1 MSKRARTLRG
11 AAAGLVLTLLPPLRA
26 AAQVAPP
33 AASGEPPSAE
43 PTAPAAPPAA
53 EPSPAQ
59 PPAEAAAPAAPATPA
74 TSATPGVVVP
84 PRLLEEVRPEY
95 PARAQAERI
104 AASVTLELD
113 IDVTGAVTRSSVL
126 EPAQAVG
133 HGFDEAALAAAA
145 KLRFEPARL
154 DGAPIAVRIHYQL
167 HFVPGVGAPPPD
179 STAAAAPAP
188 APQAPASPSGELSG
202 TLIERGTRRVLPGVK
217 VTVFRGTDGDA
228 VGFETETDSAGHFR
242 FVGLTSG
249 PWQILADPE
258 GYYPVRERETV
269 AEGQRLDVSYLIE
282 RSSYN
287 PYDVVVDAKRVRR
300 EVTRHSIDTAQADRM
315 PGTFG
320 DVLAVVKNFPG
331 VARVPFGQGG
341 GLVIR
346 GSAPEDSKQFIDGM
360 EIPQVYH
367 FGGLRSVLTVGM
379 TDHIDFYPSNFSAQY
394 GRATGGITDVGLTP
408 LKLDA
413 AHGYA
418 DISVFDTSLFLAAPL
433 SDEVS
438 IAVGGRRSYIDVVLG
453 ELLPNS
459 GSGTVAPR
467 YYDAQA
473 LLRWR
478 PAPEQQLSAFFMVSD
493 DAFRLILDEPADG
506 DAETIVSQLGFF
518 SSFYRVLAEH
528 RYVPSTRWE
537 NRLQLSFGRERSR
550 FEFGE
555 LNVDVRIGTGQVRDT
570 WRYAF
575 SDAFA
580 LSTGVDYLLE
590 QVDGAGELPALPR
603 EGDAEQ
609 QPDVSESSL
618 VDLEGT
624 YHTTAGFLE
633 LEWRPFEGTLV
644 LPSLRAEHFSRTAEL
659 RVSPRLLVRQTL
671 TDELTLKAGVGHYVQ
686 EPEFL
691 ETDAA
696 VGNPDLGLKQAIHYS
711 AGFEY
716 RPLPFLTVD
725 VTAFYKTLWDQ
736 VSRTDAVIER
746 DGTLQPANLDNNGRG
761 RVRGLELSL
770 KHELTHGLFAWLAY
784 TLSRAER
791 KDSGGTGYRP
801 FDYDQT
807 HILTAVASYRLPRNW
822 EVSTRFRYVTGNVYT
837 PFQYGVFDADADE
850 YIGVTGAA
858 NSARASAFHQLDLRV
873 DKRWVFDGW
882 MLGVYLDLQ
891 NVYNRANED
900 GVEYNYDYTSK
911 QGNAGLPLI
920 PVLGLRGEF

>member
-1 MSKRARTLRG
+1 MSTRARTLRG
-11 AAAGLVLTLLPPLRA
+11 VSAWLVLTLLPLRA
-26 AAQVAPP
+26 AAQSSPP
-33 AASGEPPSAE
+33 AAPVEPLVSE
-43 PTAPAAPPAA
+43 PPAA
-53 EPSPAQ
+53 EPA
-59 PPAEAAAPAAPATPA
+59 PPA
-74 TSATPGVVVP
+74 ATPGVVVP

-95 PARAQAERI
+95 PARAQTEGV

-113 IDVTGAVTRSSVL
+113 IDVAGAVTLSSVVS
-126 EPAQAVG
+126 PAQIAG
-133 HGFDEAALAAAA
+133 YGFEEAALSAAA

-167 HFVPGVGAPPPD
+167 HFVPEL
-179 STAAAAPAP
+179 STPTPVHEAAAPEAP
-188 APQAPASPSGELSG
+188 AAALPTGELSG
-202 TLIERGTRRVLPGVK
+202 TLVERGTRRALPGVK
-217 VTVFRGTDGDA
+217 VTVFRGTGSDA
-228 VGFETETDSAGHFR
+228 VGFETETDASGHFR
-242 FVGLTSG
+242 FVGLITG

-258 GYYPVRERETV
+258 GYYPVRERESV
-269 AEGQRLDVSYLIE
+269 AEGQRLDVSYVIE

-300 EVTRHSIDTAQADRM
+300 EVTRHSIDTKQADRI

-331 VARVPFGQGG
+331 VARVPFGEG

-360 EIPQVYH
+360 EVPQVYH

-413 AHGYA
+413 PHGYA

-453 ELLPNS
+453 ELLPGS

-478 PAPEQQLSAFFMVSD
+478 PAPAHQISGFFMVSD
-493 DAFRLILDEPADG
+493 DAFRLILEEPVDG

-518 SSFYRVLAEH
+518 SSFYRVLGEY
-528 RYVPSTRWE
+528 RYVPGTRWE

-550 FEFGE
+550 FNFGE

-570 WRYAF
+570 YRYAF
-575 SDAFA
+575 SDSFA
-580 LSTGVDYLLE
+580 LATGVDYLLE
-590 QVDGAGELPALPR
+590 QVDGSGELPALPR

-609 QPDVSESSL
+609 QPDVSDSAL
-618 VDLEGT
+618 VDIDGT

-644 LPSLRAEHFSRTAEL
+644 LPSLRAEHFSRTDQL
-659 RVSPRLLVRQTL
+659 RLQPRLLLRQTI
-671 TDELTLKAGVGHYVQ
+671 TDNFTLKAGVGHYVQ

-716 RPLPFLTVD
+716 RPLPYLTVD
-725 VTAFYKTLWDQ
+725 ITAFYKTLWDQ
-736 VSRTDAVIER
+736 VSRTDAVVER

-761 RVRGLELSL
+761 RVRGLELSV
-770 KHELTHGLFAWLAY
+770 KHELTRGLFAWLAY

-791 KDSGGTGYRP
+791 KDSGSPVYRP

-807 HILTAVASYRLPRNW
+807 HILTAVASYQLPRNW

-837 PFQYGVFDADADE
+837 PFQYGVFDADADQ

-858 NSARASAFHQLDLRV
+858 NSARSGAFHQLDLRI
-873 DKRWVFDGW
+873 DKRWIFDGW
-882 MLGVYLDLQ
+882 MLGAYLDLQ
-891 NVYNRANED
+891 NVYNRTNED
-900 GVEYNYDYTSK
+900 GVEYNYDYTTSN
-911 QGNAGLPLI
+911 GSAGLPLI